1 MFFHHLI
8 YFLSAIVRAVKFSM
22 KIADDTLTNNVLYA
36 DYLAAKNI
44 GDKVGQEDRLHQQS
58 DIKLSFRIC
67 GCLSLY
73 RHSSSC

>member
-44 GDKVGQEDRLHQQS
+44 GDKVGQITS
-58 DIKLSFRIC
+58 KI
-67 GCLSLY
+67 
-73 RHSSSC
+73 